1 MLMAP
6 LPLTIAIND
15 YDHVRDLLTGRVG
28 AEGIALTALNFEVEE
43 IFFRF
48 VRFREWDISEMSM
61 GKYVSLR
68 AGGDDSLI
76 AIPVF
81 PSRLFRHSGIY
92 VRSDGAV
99 RAPGDL
105 KGKRI
110 GVPEW
115 SQTAVIYMVGLL
127 RREYGVALED
137 VDWVQAGVNEP
148 GRPEKAALKLPDRM
162 RLTRV
167 ADKTLNG
174 MLKAGEL
181 DAVMSAH
188 PPESY
193 EKGEPWIRRLFEDH
207 APVELDYYR
216 KTGIF
221 PIMHTVAIRRE
232 AYDRHRWIAMNLL
245 EAFEA
250 AKRRSL
256 ARLREYNTARIPL
269 PWLPA
274 RTKEIAAIFGEDFWP
289 YGVEPNRRTL
299 EAFLDFA
306 HEQGVCQRLLKVE
319 DLFAPETATRYR
331 V

>member
-1 MLMAP
+1 MAP

-15 YDHVRDLLTGRVG
+15 YDHVRDLLAGRVE
-28 AEGIALTALNFEVEE
+28 AEGITLTALNFEVEE

-68 AGGDDSLI
+68 AGDDDGII
-76 AIPVF
+76 ALPVF

-92 VRSDGAV
+92 VRSDGPV

-105 KGKRI
+105 KGRRI

-115 SQTAVIYMVGLL
+115 SQTAVVYMVGLL
-127 RREYGVALED
+127 RHQYGIALED
-137 VDWVQAGVNEP
+137 VDWVQAGVNQA
-148 GRPEKAALKLPDRM
+148 GRPEKAALQLPERL

-167 ADKTLNG
+167 ADKTLG
-174 MLKAGEL
+174 AMLKAGEL

-188 PPESY
+188 PPAGY
-193 EKGEPWIRRLFEDH
+193 ENGEPWIRRLFEDH
-207 APVELDYYR
+207 VPVELDYYR
-216 KTGIF
+216 ATGIF
-221 PIMHTVAIRRE
+221 PIMNTVAIRRE
-232 AYDRHRWIAMNLL
+232 VYDRNRWIAMNLL

-289 YGVEPNRRTL
+289 YGVEPNRKTL
-299 EAFLDFA
+299 EAFVSYA
-306 HEQGVCQRLLKVE
+306 HEQGVCKRLLKVDE
-319 DLFAPETATRYR
+319 LFAPETATRFR

>member
-1 MLMAP
+1 MAP

-15 YDHVRDLLTGRVG
+15 YDHVRDLLTGRVE
-28 AEGIALTALNFEVEE
+28 AEGIVLTALNFEVEE

-68 AGGDDSLI
+68 AGGDDTLM

-92 VRSDGAV
+92 VRSDGTV

-115 SQTAVIYMVGLL
+115 SQTAVVYMVGLL
-127 RREYGVALED
+127 RREYGLELED

-148 GRPEKAALKLPDRM
+148 GRPEKAALRLPDRL
-162 RLTRV
+162 RLVRI
-167 ADKTLNG
+167 ADKTLTG

-188 PPESY
+188 PPESH

-221 PIMHTVAIRRE
+221 PIMHTIAIRRE
-232 AYDRHRWIAMNLL
+232 VYDRHRWIAMNLL

-269 PWLPA
+269 PWLPTRA
-274 RTKEIAAIFGEDFWP
+274 KEIAAIFGDDFWP

-299 EAFLDFA
+299 EAFLAFA
-306 HEQGVCQRLLKVE
+306 YEQGVCQRLLKVE
-319 DLFAPETATRYR
+319 ELFAPETATRFR

>member
-1 MLMAP
+1 MPP

-15 YDHVRDLLTGRVG
+15 YDHVRDLLAGRVE
-28 AEGIALTALNFEVEE
+28 AEGIALTTLNFEVEE

-48 VRFREWDISEMSM
+48 VRFREWDVSEMSM

-68 AGGDDSLI
+68 AGGDDSLT

-92 VRSDGAV
+92 VRSDGSV

-105 KGKRI
+105 KGKRV

-115 SQTAVIYMVGLL
+115 SQTAVVYMMGLL
-127 RREYGVALED
+127 RHEYGLALED
-137 VDWVQAGVNEP
+137 VDWVQAGVNQP
-148 GRPEKAALKLPDRM
+148 GRPEKAALRLPDTV
-162 RLTRV
+162 RLTRI
-167 ADKTLNG
+167 ADKTLTG

-207 APVELDYYR
+207 APVELAYFR

-221 PIMHTVAIRRE
+221 PVMHTVGIRR
-232 AYDRHRWIAMNLL
+232 D
-245 EAFEA
+245 
-250 AKRRSL
+250 
-256 ARLREYNTARIPL
+256 
-269 PWLPA
+269 
-274 RTKEIAAIFGEDFWP
+274 
-289 YGVEPNRRTL
+289 V
-299 EAFLDFA
+299 
-306 HEQGVCQRLLKVE
+306 
-319 DLFAPETATRYR
+319 
-331 V
+331 

>member
-1 MLMAP
+1 MPP

-15 YDHVRDLLTGRVG
+15 YDHIRDLLTGRVE

-68 AGGDDSLI
+68 AGSDDSLT

-99 RAPGDL
+99 RAPADL
-105 KGKRI
+105 RGKRI

-127 RREYGVALED
+127 RREYGVALDD

-162 RLTRV
+162 HITRV

-174 MLKAGEL
+174 MLRAGEL

-193 EKGEPWIRRLFEDH
+193 ERGEPWIRRLFEDH

-232 AYDRHRWIAMNLL
+232 VYDAHRWIAMNLL

-274 RTKEIAAIFGEDFWP
+274 RTKEIAAIFGADFWP

-306 HEQGVCQRLLKVE
+306 YEQGVCQRHLKVE
-319 DLFAPETATRYR
+319 ELFAPETATRYR

>member
-1 MLMAP
+1 MAP

-15 YDHVRDLLTGRVG
+15 YDHVRDLLTGRVE

-92 VRSDGAV
+92 VRSDGPV
-99 RAPGDL
+99 REPQHL
-105 KGKRI
+105 RGKRI

-127 RREYGVALED
+127 RHEYSVALED

-148 GRPEKAALKLPDRM
+148 GRPEKAALKLPESV

-167 ADKTLNG
+167 ADRTLTD

-188 PPESY
+188 PPEAY
-193 EKGEPWIRRLFEDH
+193 ETGEPWIRRLFEDH
-207 APVELDYYR
+207 APIELAYFR

-221 PIMHTVAIRRE
+221 PIMHTVALRRE
-232 AYDRHRWIAMNLL
+232 VYDRHRWIAMNLL

-250 AKRRSL
+250 AKQRSL

-269 PWLPA
+269 PWLPTRA
-274 RTKEIAAIFGEDFWP
+274 KEIAQIFGKDFWP

-299 EAFLDFA
+299 EAFLAFA
-306 HEQGVCQRLLKVE
+306 YEQGVCQRHLKVE
-319 DLFAPETATRYR
+319 ELFAPETASRFR

>member
-1 MLMAP
+1 MPP

-15 YDHVRDLLTGRVG
+15 YDHVRDLLSGRVE

-68 AGGDDSLI
+68 AGGDDTLI

-92 VRSDGAV
+92 VRSDGVV
-99 RAPGDL
+99 REPRDL
-105 KGKRI
+105 RGKRV

-115 SQTAVIYMVGLL
+115 SQTAVVYMVGLL
-127 RREYGVALED
+127 RREYGVALKD

-148 GRPEKAALKLPDRM
+148 GRPERAALRLPDTV
-162 RLTRV
+162 RLTRI
-167 ADKTLNG
+167 ADKTLTG
-174 MLKAGEL
+174 MLRAGEL

-188 PPESY
+188 PPEAH
-193 EKGEPWIRRLFEDH
+193 ERGEPWIRRLFEDH
-207 APVELDYYR
+207 APLELDYFR

-232 AYDRHRWIAMNLL
+232 VYDRHRWIAMNLL

-256 ARLREYNTARIPL
+256 ARLREYNAARIPL

-274 RTKEIAAIFGEDFWP
+274 RTKEVAAIFGEDFWP
-289 YGVEPNRRTL
+289 YGVEPNRKTL
-299 EAFLDFA
+299 EALLDFA
-306 HEQGVCQRLLKVE
+306 YEQGVCQRRLKVDE
-319 DLFAPETATRYR
+319 LFAPETATRFR

>member
-1 MLMAP
+1 MAP
-6 LPLTIAIND
+6 LPLTIGIND
-15 YDHVRDLLTGRVG
+15 YDHVRDLLTGRVE

-68 AGGDDSLI
+68 AGGDDSI
-76 AIPVF
+76 TAIPVF

-92 VRSDGAV
+92 VRTDGPVTA
-99 RAPGDL
+99 AADL

-127 RREYGVALED
+127 RHQYDIALED
-137 VDWVQAGVNEP
+137 VDWVQAGVNEA
-148 GRPEKAALKLPDRM
+148 GRPERAALQLPEGL

-188 PPESY
+188 PPIGY
-193 EKGEPWIRRLFEDH
+193 EHGELWIRRLFEDH
-207 APVELDYYR
+207 VPVELDYFR
-216 KTGIF
+216 ATGIF
-221 PIMHTVAIRRE
+221 PIMHTIAIRRE
-232 AYDRHRWIAMNLL
+232 VYEHNRWIAMNLL

-299 EAFLDFA
+299 EAFVRYA
-306 HEQGVCQRLLKVE
+306 HEQGVCKRLLGVDE
-319 DLFAPETATRYR
+319 LFAPETATRFR

>member
-1 MLMAP
+1 MPP

-15 YDHVRDLLTGRVG
+15 YDHVRDLLTGRVE
-28 AEGIALTALNFEVEE
+28 AEGIALTALNYTVEE

-68 AGGDDSLI
+68 AGGDDTLT

-99 RAPGDL
+99 QAPGDL
-105 KGKRI
+105 TGKRI

-115 SQTAVIYMVGLL
+115 SQTAVVYMVGLL
-127 RREYGVALED
+127 RGEYGVALED

-148 GRPEKAALKLPDRM
+148 GRPEKATLQLPERL

-167 ADKTLNG
+167 ATKTLDA

-188 PPESY
+188 PPASY
-193 EKGEPWIRRLFEDH
+193 EAGEPWIRRLFEDH
-207 APVELDYYR
+207 VPVELTYYR
-216 KTGIF
+216 KTGVF
-221 PIMHTVAIRRE
+221 PIMHTIAIRRE
-232 AYDRHRWIAMNLL
+232 VYDRHRWIAMNLL

-256 ARLREYNTARIPL
+256 ERLREYNTARIPL

-274 RTKEIAAIFGEDFWP
+274 RTKEIATIFGEDFWP
-289 YGVEPNRRTL
+289 YGIEANRRTL
-299 EAFLDFA
+299 DAFLGFA
-306 HEQGVCQRLLKVE
+306 HEQGVCQRPLKVE
-319 DLFAPETATRYR
+319 ELFAPETATRFR

>member
-1 MLMAP
+1 MSP

-15 YDHVRDLLTGRVG
+15 YDHVRDLLAGRVE
-28 AEGIALTALNFEVEE
+28 AEGISLTALNFEVEE

-68 AGGDDSLI
+68 AGGDDSII

-92 VRSDGAV
+92 VRSDSAI

-115 SQTAVIYMVGLL
+115 SQTAVVYMVGLL

-148 GRPEKAALKLPDRM
+148 GRPEKAALRLPGGM

-167 ADKTLNG
+167 TDKTLTS

-193 EKGEPWIRRLFEDH
+193 ETGEPWIRRLFEDH

-232 AYDRHRWIAMNLL
+232 VYDLHRWIAMNLL

-269 PWLPA
+269 PWLPTRA
-274 RTKEIAAIFGEDFWP
+274 KEIAAIFGEDFWP
-289 YGVEPNRRTL
+289 YGVEPNRRTVD
-299 EAFLDFA
+299 AFLGFA
-306 HEQGVCQRLLKVE
+306 HEQGVFQRLLKVE
-319 DLFAPETATRYR
+319 ELFAPEMASRFR

>member
-1 MLMAP
+1 MAP

-15 YDHVRDLLTGRVG
+15 YDHVRDLLGGRVE

-68 AGGDDSLI
+68 AGGDDSLT

-92 VRSDGAV
+92 VRSEGAV
-99 RAPGDL
+99 HEARDL
-105 KGKRI
+105 KGKRV

-115 SQTAVIYMVGLL
+115 SQTAVVYMVGLI
-127 RREYGVALED
+127 RREYGIELED

-148 GRPEKAALKLPDRM
+148 GRSEKAALKLPERL
-162 RLTRV
+162 RLTRI
-167 ADKTLNG
+167 ADKTLTEL
-174 MLKAGEL
+174 LKAGEL

-188 PPESY
+188 PPGSY

-207 APVELDYYR
+207 APAELDYYR

-232 AYDRHRWIAMNLL
+232 VYDRNRWIAMNLF

-274 RTKEIAAIFGEDFWP
+274 RAKEIAAIFGEDFWP
-289 YGVEPNRRTL
+289 YGVAPNRRTL

-306 HEQGVCQRLLKVE
+306 YEQGVCQRRLKVE
-319 DLFAPETATRYR
+319 ELFAPETATRYR

>member
-1 MLMAP
+1 MAP

-15 YDHVRDLLTGRVG
+15 YDHVRDLLTGRVE

-48 VRFREWDISEMSM
+48 VRFREWDVSEMSM

-68 AGGDDSLI
+68 AGGDDGLI

-92 VRSDGAV
+92 VRSNGPV
-99 RAPGDL
+99 RAPADL

-127 RREYGVALED
+127 RREYGIALED

-148 GRPEKAALKLPDRM
+148 GRPEKAPLKLPDRL

-174 MLKAGEL
+174 MLRAGEL

-193 EKGEPWIRRLFEDH
+193 ERGEPWICRLFEDH
-207 APVELDYYR
+207 APIELDYYR

-232 AYDRHRWIAMNLL
+232 VYDRHRWIAMNLL

-269 PWLPA
+269 PWLPSRA
-274 RTKEIAAIFGEDFWP
+274 REIAEIFGEDFWP

-299 EAFLDFA
+299 EAFLAFA
-306 HEQGVCQRLLKVE
+306 YEQGVCQRRLEVE
-319 DLFAPETATRYR
+319 ELFAPETATRYR

>member
-1 MLMAP
+1 MAP
-6 LPLTIAIND
+6 LPLTIGIND
-15 YDHVRDLLTGRVG
+15 YDHVRDLLTGRVE
-28 AEGIALTALNFEVEE
+28 AEGISLTALNFEVEE

-68 AGGDDSLI
+68 AGGDDTLT

-92 VRSDGAV
+92 VRSDGLV
-99 RAPGDL
+99 RAPQDL
-105 KGKRI
+105 NGKRI

-115 SQTAVIYMVGLL
+115 SQTAVVYMVGLL
-127 RREYGVALED
+127 RREYGVELED

-148 GRPEKAALKLPDRM
+148 GRPEKAALKLPKSV
-162 RLTRV
+162 RLIRV
-167 ADKTLNG
+167 TDKTLTG
-174 MLKAGEL
+174 MLRAGEL
-181 DAVMSAH
+181 DAVLSAH
-188 PPESY
+188 PP
-193 EKGEPWIRRLFEDH
+193 
-207 APVELDYYR
+207 AVELEYYR
-216 KTGIF
+216 RTGIF
-221 PIMHTVAIRRE
+221 PIMHTVAIRHE
-232 AYDRHRWIAMNLL
+232 VYDRHRWIAMNLL

-274 RTKEIAAIFGEDFWP
+274 RAKEITAIFGEDFWP

-299 EAFLDFA
+299 EAFLAFA
-306 HEQGVCQRLLKVE
+306 YEQGVCQRLLKVDE
-319 DLFAPETATRYR
+319 LFAPETATRFR

>member
-1 MLMAP
+1 MAP
-6 LPLTIAIND
+6 LPLTIGIND
-15 YDHVRDLLTGRVG
+15 YDHVRDLLTGRVE
-28 AEGIALTALNFEVEE
+28 AEGISLTALNFEVEE

-68 AGGDDSLI
+68 AGGDDTLT

-92 VRSDGAV
+92 VRSDGPV

-115 SQTAVIYMVGLL
+115 SQTAVVYMVGLL
-127 RREYGVALED
+127 RREYGVELED
-137 VDWVQAGVNEP
+137 IDWVQAGVNEP
-148 GRPEKAALKLPDRM
+148 GRPEKAALKLPESV
-162 RLTRV
+162 RLIRV
-167 ADKTLNG
+167 TDKTLTR
-174 MLKAGEL
+174 MLRAGEL

-207 APVELDYYR
+207 APVELEYYR

-232 AYDRHRWIAMNLL
+232 VYDRHRWIAMNLL

-269 PWLPA
+269 PWLPTRA
-274 RTKEIAAIFGEDFWP
+274 KEIAAIFGDDFWP

-299 EAFLDFA
+299 EAFLAFA
-306 HEQGVCQRLLKVE
+306 HEQGVCQRLLKIE
-319 DLFAPETATRYR
+319 ELFAPETATRFR

>member
-1 MLMAP
+1 MPP
-6 LPLTIAIND
+6 LPLSIAIND
-15 YDHVRDLLTGRVG
+15 YDHVRDLLTGRIE

-68 AGGDDSLI
+68 AGGDDSLT

-92 VRSDGAV
+92 VRSEGAGG
-99 RAPGDL
+99 APADL

-127 RREYGVALED
+127 RHEYGVQLED
-137 VDWVQAGVNEP
+137 VDWMQAGVNQA
-148 GRPEKAALKLPDRM
+148 GRPEKAALKLPEIV

-167 ADKTLNG
+167 ADKTLSE

-188 PPESY
+188 PPEAF
-193 EKGEPWIRRLFEDH
+193 EKGEPWI
-207 APVELDYYR
+207 
-216 KTGIF
+216 
-221 PIMHTVAIRRE
+221 
-232 AYDRHRWIAMNLL
+232 
-245 EAFEA
+245 
-250 AKRRSL
+250 
-256 ARLREYNTARIPL
+256 
-269 PWLPA
+269 
-274 RTKEIAAIFGEDFWP
+274 
-289 YGVEPNRRTL
+289 
-299 EAFLDFA
+299 
-306 HEQGVCQRLLKVE
+306 
-319 DLFAPETATRYR
+319 
-331 V
+331 